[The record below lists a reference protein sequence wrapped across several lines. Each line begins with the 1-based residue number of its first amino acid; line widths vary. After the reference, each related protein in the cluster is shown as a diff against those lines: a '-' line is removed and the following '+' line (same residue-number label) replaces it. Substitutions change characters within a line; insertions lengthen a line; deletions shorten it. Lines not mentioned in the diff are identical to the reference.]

1 MTPQLWIQFLT
12 FQDWKLTHPDLT
24 DQEATL
30 FYKAELQMFQ
40 NYQDE
45 IRNQTIDRRDTLAN
59 DVFNLG
65 NDISDVLIGDPQGAG
80 QIQEG
85 LIVTSYL
92 PSPFG
97 VFRGLYK
104 GDGVSR
110 IPLKV
115 GERFRV
121 RQDSTIGSPVSNEV
135 NGVYESLIDFETHVG
150 VGEAG
155 QAALLTVQ
163 TPAQAIVRV
172 LLQGP
177 TSLNY
182 IKFIGK

>member
-12 FQDWKLTHPDLT
+12 FQDWRLTHPDLT
-24 DQEATL
+24 NQEATL
-30 FYKAELQMFQ
+30 LYKAELQLFQ

-59 DVFNLG
+59 DVSNLG
-65 NDISDVLIGDPQGAG
+65 NDISDVLIGNPQGAG

-85 LIVTSYL
+85 LVTTGNAFL
-92 PSPFG
+92 DG
-97 VFRGLYK
+97 LFRGLYQ

-121 RQDSTIGSPVSNEV
+121 KQKIRVFNVEDGI
-135 NGVYESLIDFETHVG
+135 YESLINFETHVN
-150 VGEAG
+150 EAG
-155 QAALLTVQ
+155 ALGANALLT
-163 TPAQAIVRV
+163 TP
-172 LLQGP
+172 QGFAFNAFTKLS
-177 TSLNY
+177 TSLNFTKPY
-182 IKFIGK
+182 VKLISR

>member
-59 DVFNLG
+59 DVSNLG

-85 LIVTSYL
+85 LIITSYL
-92 PSPFG
+92 PVNIG
-97 VFRGLYK
+97 IFRGLYK
-104 GDGVSR
+104 GDDVSR
-110 IPLKV
+110 IPLKK

-121 RQDSTIGSPVSNEV
+121 RQHTTGALTNSI
-135 NGVYESLIDFETHVG
+135 NGVYESLIDFETFDGFESILITSSSPTNAIQKVFL
-150 VGEAG
+150 
-155 QAALLTVQ
+155 QANVYF
-163 TPAQAIVRV
+163 
-172 LLQGP
+172 
-177 TSLNY
+177 Y